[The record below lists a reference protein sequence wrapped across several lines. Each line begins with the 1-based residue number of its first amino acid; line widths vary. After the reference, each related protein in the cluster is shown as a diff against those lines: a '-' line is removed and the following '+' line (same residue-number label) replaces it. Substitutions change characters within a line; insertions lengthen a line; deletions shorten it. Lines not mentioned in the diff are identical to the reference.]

1 MLKGS
6 LINAERLC
14 LKLEGQSNIPGNL
27 GGLNH
32 ALSTSRAIEK
42 QPSQT
47 GFWLLLPPPPLF
59 KLAEVI
65 CRCRPLHLG
74 GGSFWQGCSEAI

>member
-6 LINAERLC
+6 LINAEQLY

-32 ALSTSRAIEK
+32 APSTSRAIEK
-42 QPSQT
+42 QPSQQDF
-47 GFWLLLPPPPLF
+47 GFCCLF
-59 KLAEVI
+59 FIFNLAEVI
-65 CRCRPLHLG
+65 SRCRMLHLG
-74 GGSFWQGCSEAI
+74 GGSFWQGCSQAI